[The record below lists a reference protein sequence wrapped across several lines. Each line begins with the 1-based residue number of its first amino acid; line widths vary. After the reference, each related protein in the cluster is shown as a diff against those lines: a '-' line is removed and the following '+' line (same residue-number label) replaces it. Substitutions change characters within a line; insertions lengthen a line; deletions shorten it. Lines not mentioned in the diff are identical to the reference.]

1 MWNPFLIGRKRI
13 IEILNEAHKRYG
25 RKAYIYLLFKRI
37 ARNKRLTNYA
47 FKLGLCAAYW
57 INGAYQGQDAKKYF
71 KRFKRPFL
79 WCKEQ
84 RKAFAELPANI
95 TLYRGV
101 GMDEVVEAGWG
112 DDGVTITHPSK
123 FAISWTPRIEQ
134 ARKFAQSPYK
144 IGRILQTTINK
155 ERIKTFYWYGDN
167 QECVVVLD
175 DADKVIILDEVFP
188 MSFM

>member
-13 IEILNEAHKRYG
+13 VEILNEAHKRYG
-25 RKAYIYLLFKRI
+25 SNAYIFLLFKRI
-37 ARNKRLTNYA
+37 VSNKRLTNGA

-57 INGAYQGQDAKKYF
+57 IDGVYQGQHAKEYF

-84 RKAFAELPANI
+84 RKAFAELPTNI

-101 GMDEVVEAGWG
+101 DMEEVLDAGWG
-112 DDGVTITHPSK
+112 DDGITITHPSK
-123 FAISWTPRIEQ
+123 LAISWTPRIEQ
-134 ARKFAQSPYK
+134 ARKFAQNPYYIHK

-155 ERIKTFYWYGDN
+155 ERIKTFYWFGAN
-167 QECVVVLD
+167 KECVIVLD
-175 DADKVIILDEVFP
+175 DSDIVEIVEIV
-188 MSFM
+188 